1 MGHIRIPKRYH
12 SIPVQYI
19 IGMSILMYFS
29 VVYKNK
35 RLYPPKLNSTSA
47 SYGPERLEMVSKK
60 C

>member
-1 MGHIRIPKRYH
+1 MPHLYTKKV

-19 IGMSILMYFS
+19 IGMSISMYFS

-35 RLYPPKLNSTSA
+35 RLYLPKLNSTSA
-47 SYGPERLEMVSKK
+47 SHGPERLEMVSKK